1 LYKINEPKYGGNM
14 ANKKVNIGKA
24 KQILSKTFTES
35 CEDLAEDEIES
46 MIVKA
51 EQRIKE
57 IKQEQEADEKL
68 QAAKSIIKD
77 LNAGYTSVIKHERA
91 RIDFLL
97 GKLESEF
104 GEEESEE

>member
-1 LYKINEPKYGGNM
+1 MIMYKINEPKYGGSM

-24 KQILSKTFTES
+24 KQILSKTFMES
-35 CEDLAEDEIES
+35 CEELADDEIAD
-46 MIVKA
+46 MVVKA

-57 IKQEQEADEKL
+57 IKQEQENDEKL

-97 GKLESEF
+97 GKLET
-104 GEEESEE
+104 EEETEV

>member
-1 LYKINEPKYGGNM
+1 MNPNTEENM
-14 ANKKVNIGKA
+14 SNKKVNIGKA
-24 KQILSKTFTES
+24 KQILSKTFMES
-35 CEDLAEDEIES
+35 CEELAEDQIES

-104 GEEESEE
+104 GEEDPDA

>member
-1 LYKINEPKYGGNM
+1 M

-24 KQILSKTFTES
+24 KQILSKTFMES
-35 CEDLAEDEIES
+35 CEELAEDQIES

-77 LNAGYTSVIKHERA
+77 LNTGYSSVIKHERA

-97 GKLESEF
+97 GKLDSEF
-104 GEEESEE
+104 GEEDPDA

>member
-1 LYKINEPKYGGNM
+1 M
-14 ANKKVNIGKA
+14 ANKRVNIGKA

-57 IKQEQEADEKL
+57 IKHEQEADEKL
-68 QAAKSIIKD
+68 NAARSIIKD
-77 LNAGYTSVIKHERA
+77 LNAGYSSVIKHERA

-104 GEEESEE
+104 GEEDPDA